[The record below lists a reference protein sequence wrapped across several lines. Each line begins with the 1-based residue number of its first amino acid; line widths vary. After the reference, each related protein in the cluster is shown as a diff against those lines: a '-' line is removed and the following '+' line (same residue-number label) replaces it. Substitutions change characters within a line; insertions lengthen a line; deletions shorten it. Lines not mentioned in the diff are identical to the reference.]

1 MDKVKKTILAVKC
14 AKCSAVY
21 MAIDLT
27 RGAIGCFGD
36 ELKEA
41 TEKDDEIFLTDC
53 ATMSECKCD
62 ILEKDESNE

>member
-1 MDKVKKTILAVKC
+1 
-14 AKCSAVY
+14 